1 MNWRVENSCLARAT
15 YKLHA
20 KLSTWFLSFFFV
32 QCFPFSLWFTLIIFV
47 IMNFLNFH
55 FLWYQVNFFY
65 CYWIS
70 CSNIGQWCKLARIFL
85 NFQENTYSNIPNI
98 FVLSW
103 YFDLFIKVSWYCTF
117 LSLYLYLFIHISNLK
132 VDNCCCSEQFYTA
145 SFGLNSF

>member
-20 KLSTWFLSFFFV
+20 KLSTWFLSFFL
-32 QCFPFSLWFTLIIFV
+32 FSV
-47 IMNFLNFH
+47 FH
-55 FLWYQVNFFY
+55 FHYDLHSSFLLLWISFLMISSQFFY

-70 CSNIGQWCKLARIFL
+70 CSNIGQWCKLARIFS

>member
-20 KLSTWFLSFFFV
+20 KLSTWFLSFFCSV
-32 QCFPFSLWFTLIIFV
+32 FSIF
-47 IMNFLNFH
+47 IMIYINHFCYYEFFKLSFLMISS
-55 FLWYQVNFFY
+55 QFFY

-85 NFQENTYSNIPNI
+85 NFQENMYSNIPNI

-117 LSLYLYLFIHISNLK
+117 FYHYIFIFLFIFLILK
-132 VDNCCCSEQFYTA
+132 
-145 SFGLNSF
+145 